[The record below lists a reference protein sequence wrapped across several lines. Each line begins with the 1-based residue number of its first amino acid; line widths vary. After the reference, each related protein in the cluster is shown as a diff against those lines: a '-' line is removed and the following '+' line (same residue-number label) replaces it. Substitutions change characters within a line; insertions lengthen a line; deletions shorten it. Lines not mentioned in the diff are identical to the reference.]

1 MLACYLDYSVLQVV
15 TPRMF
20 LAQVMAA
27 AHAPHGTPSCHASMS
42 RCYHMYAAAEL
53 TPLLT
58 TFLPSL
64 TSRVAIVITVTSLL
78 ELHHLDLIFLAAI

>member
-1 MLACYLDYSVLQVV
+1 
-15 TPRMF
+15 
-20 LAQVMAA
+20 
-27 AHAPHGTPSCHASMS
+27 
-42 RCYHMYAAAEL
+42 MYAAAEL
-53 TPLLT
+53 TPLLA